1 MKRGMQFTTRMESM
15 AAGVRQAPPSS
26 SSVKSAQERKERG
39 TDIRKPLTGRDA
51 IASGESGR
59 DLDERAFLELART
72 VPANRTSLRR
82 NIRRAELRQLVPLA
96 DTTIYEMERRGE
108 FPRRFWLTERCVVWD
123 LAEVEAWIDARRNVG
138 IAEAITKAAKPDVR
152 QRRNRPV
159 GGSL

>member
-1 MKRGMQFTTRMESM
+1 MKRGMQFTNRVESV

-26 SSVKSAQERKERG
+26 SSVKNAQERKERG
-39 TDIRKPLTGRDA
+39 TEIRKPVTGRDA

-59 DLDERAFLELART
+59 ALDERAFLELART

-138 IAEAITKAAKPDVR
+138 VTDAIAKAAKPDVR

-159 GGSL
+159 GGNL